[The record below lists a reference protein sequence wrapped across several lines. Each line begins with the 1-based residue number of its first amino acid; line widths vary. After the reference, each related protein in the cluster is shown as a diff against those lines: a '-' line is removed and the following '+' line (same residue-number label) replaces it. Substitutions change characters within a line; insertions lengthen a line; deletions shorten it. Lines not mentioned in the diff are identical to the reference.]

1 MSEFHP
7 NRTKQVRTRPKL
19 TARRILEAWPLLVW
33 AAIAV
38 TAFYLYRSGV
48 IFVRMNGAVDVYQEN
63 AAPLNEGRLLEF
75 KVKRGDKVPPGTVLA
90 VMDSSK
96 YKLDLESLKRGI
108 ISDRLKSIRDF
119 DSDFIKLESE
129 LRKIQT
135 EDAEDSAVIK
145 ALEALVEASDKPR
158 PGISPELQR
167 ALDNDP
173 DKLRSKMEL
182 AKAKGRNALN
192 AQQNSSVTE
201 QITRIKTLRDT
212 LQSEADL
219 ITKAD
224 VGSDAVTKANALRDD
239 ELQKYIAL
247 KTKIEQCQLITT
259 HGGTVDRIGKEVGEF
274 VKVGEGVLKI
284 VGDPEQIICFL
295 PQDQANDLNIGHK
308 VWIANTSDKG
318 QIFESVVIGIAPRIN
333 NVPNATSPLPNQ
345 RVHGRDILV
354 RYPDGAKPTTPDK
367 PYKLLPGQTVIIH
380 LEKPGEVPLMNRL
393 FHNDDNDTVR

>member
-19 TARRILEAWPLLVW
+19 TTRRILECWPLLVW
-33 AAIAV
+33 IGIAAIAV
-38 TAFYLYRSGV
+38 YLYRGGV
-48 IFVRMNGAVDVYQEN
+48 VFVRMNGAVDVYQEN
-63 AAPLNEGRLLEF
+63 ITPINEGRLMEI
-75 KVKRGDKVPPGTVLA
+75 KVIRGKKYPPGTVLA

-96 YKLDLESLKRGI
+96 YRLDLESLKRGI
-108 ISDRLKSIRDF
+108 IADRLQDIRDF
-119 DSDFIKLESE
+119 DSDLIKLESE

-145 ALEALVEASDKPR
+145 ALEALVDASEKPR

-192 AQQNSSVTE
+192 AQQNGSVSE
-201 QITRIKTLRDT
+201 QIKRIKTLRDT
-212 LQSEADL
+212 LQNEADL

-239 ELQKYIAL
+239 ELQKFIEL
-247 KTKIEQCQLITT
+247 KTKVEQCQLITP

-274 VKVGEGVLKI
+274 VRPGDGVLKI
-284 VGDPEQIICFL
+284 VGDPEQVVCFL
-295 PQDQANDLNIGHK
+295 PQDQANDLKIGRK
-308 VWIANTSDKG
+308 VWIANTSDKAM
-318 QIFESVVIGIAPRIN
+318 IFESEVTGISPRIN
-333 NVPNATSPLPNQ
+333 NLADATSPLPNR

-354 RYPDGAKPTTPDK
+354 KYPDDAKPSASGDPF
-367 PYKLLPGQTVIIH
+367 KLLPGQTVIIH
-380 LEKPGEVPLMNRL
+380 LEKPGQVPWIDRL
-393 FHNDDNDTVR
+393 FHNDDNDSVR

>member
-19 TARRILEAWPLLVW
+19 TTRRILECWPLLVW
-33 AAIAV
+33 IGIAV
-38 TAFYLYRSGV
+38 IAVYLYRGGV
-48 IFVRMNGAVDVYQEN
+48 VFVRMNGAVDVYQEN
-63 AAPLNEGRLLEF
+63 ITPINEGRLLEI
-75 KVKRGDKVPPGTVLA
+75 KVIRGKKYPPGTVLA

-96 YKLDLESLKRGI
+96 YRLDLESLKRGI
-108 ISDRLKSIRDF
+108 IADRLQDIRDF
-119 DSDFIKLESE
+119 DSDLIKLESE

-145 ALEALVEASDKPR
+145 ALEALVDASEKPR

-192 AQQNSSVTE
+192 AQQSSSVSE

-212 LQSEADL
+212 LQKEADL
-219 ITKAD
+219 ITTAD

-239 ELQKYIAL
+239 ELQKFIEL
-247 KTKIEQCQLITT
+247 KTKIEQCQLITP

-274 VKVGEGVLKI
+274 VVPGDGVLKI
-284 VGDPEQIICFL
+284 VGDPEQVVCFL
-295 PQDQANDLNIGHK
+295 PQDQANDLKIGRK
-308 VWIANTSDKG
+308 VWIANTSDKAM
-318 QIFESVVIGIAPRIN
+318 IFESEVTGISPRIN
-333 NVPNATSPLPNQ
+333 NLPDATSPLPNR

-354 RYPDGAKPTTPDK
+354 KYPDSAKPSAPGD
-367 PYKLLPGQTVIIH
+367 PFRLLPGQTVIIH
-380 LEKPGEVPLMNRL
+380 LEKPGEVPWIDRL